1 MSITAELADGTRL
14 EFPDG
19 TDPAVVQRTVKSV
32 VEGKPQESQSL
43 GSMLR
48 DAPRQ
53 LGLFARYG
61 AEGLGQLA
69 DVFTNPIRYGVNLAA
84 DAVGLP
90 RAGKTSELAT
100 KAADAISLPTPQT
113 PKERVIGDA
122 TRALAGGGGMVG
134 AANKAAQVSQG
145 ATQAAARML
154 AANPGTQVVGAGT
167 AGYAGGSV
175 REAGGNDWEQL
186 LAALAGGVAGGS
198 AVQAGS
204 NLASGAARKIANMLS
219 PGTQQVRS
227 ADQQIELILQRSGV
241 DWSQV
246 PERIRQTM
254 RQEVADALNTGQP
267 LNAEAV
273 RRLLVFRETG
283 TTPTV
288 GMLRQDPSLI
298 TREKNLA
305 KTGAN
310 SGDVALQR
318 LPSVENQN
326 TAALLSRLDEAGAAN
341 APSAYGA
348 GERVINA
355 LQQRQNEARAN
366 INALYERARGT
377 DGRSLPMAGGVFTQ
391 RANQLIDEAMV
402 GGALPPGVAQT
413 MNRIAKGEIPFTVD
427 IAEQFKTQIGKLQ
440 RASNDG
446 QARYALGLVRQALDE
461 TPVLGTERVNP
472 GGLPAIPGQ
481 VPPSVSADA
490 TEALTAFADA
500 RRANAAWM
508 RRIEQNPA
516 LEAVVNGAE
525 PDRFVQQFVIGNGAT
540 ARDLRQLGS
549 ELGPGATQAI
559 RQYLV
564 RYLRDA
570 ATNSTDDVT
579 KFSNDAYRRAMRN
592 LGDEKLSAFFSAEEI
607 RQLRNVG
614 DAAKYMQAQP
624 AGSAVNN
631 SNSGALVLGRGLDVL
646 DSLANYVPFG
656 GLQTTIKG
664 KIQGAQQTQVLRAPN
679 ALIDPRQTQSAS
691 PNALLPALVAT
702 PVQGRENDRRQR
714 RP

>member
-19 TDPAVVQRTVKSV
+19 TDPAIVQRTVKSV
-32 VEGKPQESQSL
+32 MSGGPQASQSF

-53 LGLFARYG
+53 VGLFARYG
-61 AEGLGQLA
+61 VEGLGQLA
-69 DVFTNPIRYGVNLAA
+69 DVVTNPIRYGVNLAA

-90 RAGKTSELAT
+90 RAGKTSELAS
-100 KAADAISLPTPQT
+100 KAADAISLPTPRT
-113 PKERVIGDA
+113 ANERVIGDA
-122 TRALAGGGGMVG
+122 TRALASGGGMIG

-145 ATQAAARML
+145 TAQAVARAL
-154 AANPGTQVVGAGT
+154 AANPGTQAAGAAT
-167 AGYAGGSV
+167 AGLSGGSV
-175 REAGGNDWEQL
+175 REAGGSDVEQL
-186 LAALAGGVAGGS
+186 VAALAGGVVGGS
-198 AVQAGS
+198 AVQAGG
-204 NLASGAARKIANMLS
+204 NVAAGAARKIGNMLT
-219 PGTQQVRS
+219 PKTQQVRA
-227 ADQQIELILQRSGV
+227 ADQQIELILQRSGI
-241 DWSQV
+241 DWGQV
-246 PERIRQTM
+246 PERVRQTM

-267 LNAEAV
+267 LNADAL

-298 TREKNLA
+298 TRERNLA

-318 LPSVENQN
+318 LPAIENQN
-326 TAALLSRLDEAGAAN
+326 MAALLSRLDEAGAAN
-341 APSAYGA
+341 APNAYGT

-355 LQQRQNEARAN
+355 LQQRQNEARAR
-366 INALYERARGT
+366 INALYEQARGT

-472 GGLPAIPGQ
+472 GNLPAIPGQ

-508 RRIEQNPA
+508 RRIERNPA
-516 LEAVVNGAE
+516 LDAVVNGAE

-592 LGDEKLSAFFSAEEI
+592 LGDEKLSAFFSNEEI
-607 RQLRNVG
+607 RQLRNIG
-614 DAAKYMQAQP
+614 EAAKYMQAQP

-646 DSLANYVPFG
+646 DSIANYIPLG
-656 GLQTTIKG
+656 GRDIIKG
-664 KIQGAQQTQVLRAPN
+664 TIQGAQQTQVLRAPN
-679 ALIDPRQTQSAS
+679 ALIDPRQSQSAS

-702 PVQGRENDRRQR
+702 PVQGREDDRRQR